1 MAAPARIARLR
12 SRKEEPR
19 PTPDAMTLGEHL
31 GELRRR
37 LIIAIATIAVG
48 AIACYVL
55 YNRILNFLRE
65 PYCKASAVIDRAHH
79 VHLACPNFYVTT
91 PLQGFSLRL
100 DVAGLRRDPD
110 RAAGPALPA
119 LAFRHARPQ
128 SEREALRV
136 PVHGGDGSPVRA
148 RRHRCLPDVSAR
160 ARFPDQRERSGHHA
174 RSSRRTRTSS

>member
-1 MAAPARIARLR
+1 MAAPARIARLAPV
-12 SRKEEPR
+12 KEEPR

-48 AIACYVL
+48 AIVCYVI

-100 DVAGLRRDPD
+100 DVAAYGGILI
-110 RAAGPALPA
+110 ALPVLLFQLWRFVTPGLKA
-119 LAFRHARPQ
+119 NEKRYAFPFT
-128 SEREALRV
+128 
-136 PVHGGDGSPVRA
+136 
-148 RRHRCLPDVSAR
+148 RRRFSCSRSA
-160 ARFPDQRERSGHHA
+160 PPWRS
-174 RSSRRTRTSS
+174 